1 MSMQQLVLDI
11 ASPRAAEFGNFVVGS
26 NTELL
31 ARLQAIASGSAADSV
46 LYIWGEPGC
55 GRSHLLQATVR
66 AAKRSAR
73 YAPYG
78 PLPAP
83 AAGSL
88 LAVDDVELLDATQ
101 QVALFNHINQARDSG
116 GTVIASGSTPPAQLL
131 LREDVRSRLAWGLV
145 FQVRILSDED
155 KAAYLRAEAAHR
167 GMRLADEVVWYLLT
181 HERRDLPS
189 LIAILEHLD
198 RYSLSHQRH
207 VTLPLVR
214 AALALAE

>member
-1 MSMQQLVLDI
+1 MRQLVLDI
-11 ASPRAAEFGNFVVGS
+11 ASPRAAEFANFVVGS

-31 ARLQAIASGSAADSV
+31 ARLQAIAGGSAADSV
-46 LYIWGEPGC
+46 LYIWGEPGS

-66 AAKRSAR
+66 VASRSAH
-73 YAPYG
+73 YAPHG
-78 PLPAP
+78 PLPVP

-101 QVALFNHINQARDSG
+101 QIALFNHINQARESG
-116 GTVIASGSTPPAQLL
+116 GSVIASGPTPPAQLP

-155 KAAYLRAEAAHR
+155 KATYLHAEAARR
-167 GMRLADEVVWYLLT
+167 GMRLTDEVVRYLLT